1 MEGKQT
7 SKVVGGA
14 GGDEDDGEEK
24 NRRNGRAQC
33 NEKRELET
41 EWEKSVFGNDK
52 IFNTICSDLRES
64 TNERQLNSG
73 NQEPLCDCCQKGINS
88 EVGDTDNGE
97 IVGRLSATTSIC
109 QWEKRKVVE
118 SNANED
124 ASVVR
129 SRYSKTANRKA
140 ATDTVQWSNV
150 PRSTRDEQLTR
161 LKSACHYAWINF
173 LNNYPSLVNNN
184 VKEDINNPSK
194 KQELSPEDKDDALL
208 LRFRSTTSD
217 NNTGHVQSTKEKTF
231 FAPTTKSSS
240 FKALQSVS
248 SDTERLMNLYKFLN
262 FILSIVILF
271 LKLVLVSFLLVFI
284 LYCLMVLHK
293 PTQAFV
299 SRHTQDLIYPFMRT
313 IRFGSLPFVSRFPQ
327 LHELYEDA
335 CLLTNPFFEMNDVSC
350 WPCEN
355 ARHVIDLTGFSNFT
369 SGYYHSGIPFVVKDA
384 FAQGVKIEDV
394 YEMYESDEKLAASV
408 LLKSSVGEIETL
420 DDLIKYV
427 KSGNVF
433 PANLHIAWKINRAQ
447 FARSMRKSFS
457 RPYYIPNSTEISVQH
472 FLFIDEPASDQYSLP
487 VTEFANVFVMQ
498 ADGRRLIV
506 LIPVRHCRSN
516 CKIIS
521 VVLQPNDVLFYNWL
535 FWRPISLPIKAL
547 EGNDLSITYVGS
559 FY

>member
-1 MEGKQT
+1 MLLFSLVFVHRLRLPFSVVMSSKIVLRGHALTAFGEDISSLPNETNAIQVMEGKQT
-7 SKVVGGA
+7 SKVKGGVGG
-14 GGDEDDGEEK
+14 GDDEDGDE
-24 NRRNGRAQC
+24 NRRKTDKARCNG
-33 NEKRELET
+33 K
-41 EWEKSVFGNDK
+41 EWKDGVLSDDK
-52 IFNTICSDLRES
+52 NFNNICSHYRE
-64 TNERQLNSG
+64 E
-73 NQEPLCDCCQKGINS
+73 
-88 EVGDTDNGE
+88 
-97 IVGRLSATTSIC
+97 A
-109 QWEKRKVVE
+109 E
-118 SNANED
+118 SNAKELV
-124 ASVVR
+124 SVVR
-129 SRYSKTANRKA
+129 SRYRKTRGSRKA

-161 LKSACHYAWINF
+161 LKTACHYAWINF

-184 VKEDINNPSK
+184 VKEEIIKSPT
-194 KQELSPEDKDDALL
+194 KQQDKDALL
-208 LRFRSTTSD
+208 QFRSTSD
-217 NNTGHVQSTKEKTF
+217 NNTGHVQSTEEKTF
-231 FAPTTKSSS
+231 FAPTKATLL
-240 FKALQSVS
+240 FKVLRSVGG
-248 SDTERLMNLYKFLN
+248 DTERLMNLYKFLN

-271 LKLVLVSFLLVFI
+271 LKIVLVSFLLVFI

-299 SRHTQDLIYPFMRT
+299 SRHTQDFIYPFMRT

-384 FAQGVKIEDV
+384 FANDVKIEDI
-394 YEMYESDEKLAASV
+394 YQMYEGDEKLPGSV
-408 LLKSSVGEIETL
+408 LLKSSVAEIQTL
-420 DDLIKYV
+420 EDLIKYNV
-427 KSGNVF
+427 KPGNLFSGD
-433 PANLHIAWKINRAQ
+433 LHVAWKINRAQ
-447 FARSMRKSFS
+447 FARVMRKSFS

-472 FLFIDEPASDQYSLP
+472 FLFIDEPAADQYSLP

-521 VVLQPNDVLFYNWL
+521 VVLQENDVLFYNWL